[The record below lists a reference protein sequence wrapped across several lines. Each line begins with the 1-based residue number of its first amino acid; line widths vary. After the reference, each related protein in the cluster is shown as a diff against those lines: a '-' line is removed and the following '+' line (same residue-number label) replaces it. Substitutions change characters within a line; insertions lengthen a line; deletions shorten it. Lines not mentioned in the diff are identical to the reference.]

1 MSITG
6 VLQGVFLKAHQGIY
20 ERSNG
25 RIGNN
30 LGGSPCLLLY
40 TIGARTG
47 AARTSALVYAPD
59 GDGYV
64 VVGSNGGQER
74 SPGWVF
80 NLSANPN
87 AEIQVGRER
96 LNVVALI
103 VNKGDADYER
113 LWGLV
118 NKINKDRYDAYQLK
132 TPRPIP
138 LAVLIAR

>member
-6 VLQGVFLKAHQGIY
+6 ALQGAFLKLHQALY
-20 ERSNG
+20 ERTDG
-25 RIGNN
+25 RIGKN
-30 LGGSPCLLLY
+30 LGGTPCLLLF
-40 TIGARTG
+40 TVGARTG

-74 SPGWVF
+74 SPGWIF
-80 NLSANPN
+80 NLKANPN
-87 AEIQVGRER
+87 SEIQVGRER
-96 LNVVALI
+96 LNVSSLI

-138 LAVLIAR
+138 LAVLIPR